1 MSLSTLPLLMKLDN
15 DNLAVK
21 TASSCSAAE
30 QSPLSLKVQNN
41 ESMVLTIHSEH
52 SYIS

>member
-1 MSLSTLPLLMKLDN
+1 MSISILPLLIKLDN

-30 QSPLSLKVQNN
+30 QLPLSVKVQNN
-41 ESMVLTIHSEH
+41 ESVVLTIHREH